1 MPLSKRYMHL
11 TTGLVGLQ
19 NAIVEEMQKTRELKV
34 VNELKEEI
42 NGKPFRSVTATRKS
56 VPRAIV
62 DALHACTRIN

>member
-1 MPLSKRYMHL
+1 MHL

-19 NAIVEEMQKTRELKV
+19 NAIVEEMQKTRKLKV